1 MSEINYQDYVNIFSE
16 IRHKIRDRQLPQL
29 NLQSLVREL
38 VKKYCLGEAF
48 TYYQRKLQLLVAEIS
63 DQYLLKV
70 IGGVLR

>member
-16 IRHKIRDRQLPQL
+16 ICHKIRDRQLPCL

-48 TYYQRKLQLLVAEIS
+48 THSQRKLQLLVAEIS

-70 IGGVLR
+70 MEGIL